1 MYAGS
6 AFDTRFG
13 IDVSA
18 YQNRASANET
28 IDWEAVANDGVD
40 FAMVRIG
47 LRGTS
52 SGAIL
57 ADAFYKQNIE
67 GAMNAGIETGVYFF
81 AQAITV
87 EEAIEEADFVIK
99 LLEDY
104 DIDGPVAYDWEMHD
118 SS

>member
-1 MYAGS
+1 MPERDRLELYPGEFYWEGDRLVYAGS

-57 ADAFYKQNIE
+57 ADAFISRTLK
-67 GAMNAGIETGVYFF
+67 
-81 AQAITV
+81 
-87 EEAIEEADFVIK
+87 
-99 LLEDY
+99 
-104 DIDGPVAYDWEMHD
+104 GP
-118 SS
+118 